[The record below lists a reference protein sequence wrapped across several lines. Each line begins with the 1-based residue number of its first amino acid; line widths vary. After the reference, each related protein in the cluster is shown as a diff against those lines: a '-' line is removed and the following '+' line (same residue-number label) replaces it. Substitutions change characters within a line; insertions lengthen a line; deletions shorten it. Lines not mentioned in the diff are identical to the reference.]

1 MNRRIALA
9 VCALAMITFTRP
21 AAAQQTFVVDTTL
34 VAAGKK
40 VFAAKA
46 CLGCHTIGKG
56 DLAAPDL
63 GGLLER
69 RTETWVQNWLTNPTA
84 MLESDDIAKG
94 MMKRYN
100 NMRMPNLKLT
110 REEIV
115 ALIHYIENE
124 SRAMRPGGSETQ

>member
-1 MNRRIALA
+1 MIRRIALA
-9 VCALAMITFTRP
+9 VGALAMITFTRP

-40 VFAAKA
+40 VFAARA

-110 REEIV
+110 RDEIV

-124 SRAMRPGGSETQ
+124 SRAMRPSGSDTQ

>member
-9 VCALAMITFTRP
+9 VCALAVTAFGRP
-21 AAAQQTFVVDTTL
+21 AAAQQTFVVDTSL

-69 RTETWVQNWLTNPTA
+69 RTEAWVQNWLRDPTA
-84 MLESDDIAKG
+84 VLESDEIAKG
-94 MMKRYN
+94 MMKQYN
-100 NMRMPNLKLT
+100 NM
-110 REEIV
+110 
-115 ALIHYIENE
+115 
-124 SRAMRPGGSETQ
+124 

>member
-1 MNRRIALA
+1 
-9 VCALAMITFTRP
+9 MITFTRP

>member
-21 AAAQQTFVVDTTL
+21 AAAQQTFVVDTSL
-34 VAAGKK
+34 VATGKK
-40 VFAAKA
+40 VFAARA

-63 GGLLER
+63 GGLLDR

-110 REEIV
+110 RAEIV

-124 SRAMRPGGSETQ
+124 SRAMRPSGSETQ